1 MMSWKLKY
9 AQIAAIILGN
19 SRFKDDIEK
28 IVVDRPYEIF
38 MLFSFMFSVFS
49 DELCFLLEDYY
60 QKTEV
65 FTNLISCADISK
77 VCWSDEDELLLKTQ
91 ELQQLQ
97 YTFIHVNYT
106 DQLHTDMMTTN
117 VLRSFC
123 SFQHGLIYNRLP
135 RSLIISL
142 INHETSHQMFFD
154 KIFKKQLEGLDIPK
168 SPMIR
173 F

>member
-97 YTFIHVNYT
+97 YTFIHVNCIPVLSHT
-106 DQLHTDMMTTN
+106 LHKPW
-117 VLRSFC
+117 L
-123 SFQHGLIYNRLP
+123 L
-135 RSLIISL
+135 
-142 INHETSHQMFFD
+142 
-154 KIFKKQLEGLDIPK
+154 
-168 SPMIR
+168 
-173 F
+173 